1 MRQFHRLSIIS
12 IVSLLLIIAVVVQ
25 AQANCPALVQQAIAA
40 MGENC
45 GGLDRNMA
53 CYGFNLVDASFTEAI
68 AEDFFTS
75 PSDETELASLQTI
88 QTAPYNLDLSQWGIA
103 AMSVQA
109 NVPGTLPGQ
118 SVTFILVGDAQVEN
132 QVASEDV
139 TAQVTPITVTANA
152 YANVRSG
159 PGTNYNVI
167 GAVENGTTLQADA
180 LSEDGQWARVAFE
193 NRPAW
198 VAFLVID
205 SPEGLADLPSAL
217 EPVLSPMQSFYFSGG
232 IGQAVCNEAPDL
244 LTIRSPQGIHINL
257 TVNGA
262 NIVVGSQITLQQLSE
277 TEMSLTTDEGQ
288 VFAIDPDANPSPQQ
302 IQEFMQMLDS
312 GEQPDI
318 NGDEFTAMDGAI
330 EGFVAPGGKSLIGQI
345 GEDNEIT
352 NWEQPDDS
360 DEDQQTTGDL
370 STLLQDALGG
380 DKGEEVVFTPT
391 PTQPT
396 TSGGGTGVNPTP
408 IPTAEATEVTQPI
421 NPNIIT
427 NPQTQP
433 SGGTTV
439 PTGPTFIAYWA
450 GCTGLYSGALGFA
463 NTPPGTTS
471 VTITWS
477 ESGGAATPGAPT
489 NVTVPPDPG
498 VFNYIT
504 FGPSTLFSAVVTA
517 NPSGTSY
524 SVAGSQS
531 C

>member
-139 TAQVTPITVTANA
+139 TAQVTPITVTANT

-205 SPEGLADLPSAL
+205 SPERLTDLPSAL

-232 IGQAVCNEAPDL
+232 IGQPVCNEAPDM
-244 LTIRSPQGIHINL
+244 LTIRSPESITINL

-262 NIVVGSQITLQQLSE
+262 NIVVGSQVTLQQISE
-277 TEMSLTTDEGQ
+277 TEFSITTDEGH
-288 VFAIDPDANPSPQQ
+288 VYAIDPNSGATLED
-302 IQEFMQMLDS
+302 IREFMLLLDA
-312 GEQPDI
+312 GILPEI
-318 NGDEFTAMDGAI
+318 NGDEFTALGGKI
-330 EGFVAPGGKSLIGQI
+330 RGFVVPGGKNIVGLTD
-345 GEDNEIT
+345 EDNTIFE
-352 NWEQPDDS
+352 WEQPEDTT
-360 DEDQQTTGDL
+360 DEEKSLGDL
-370 STLLQDALGG
+370 STDLLNTLEGKDE
-380 DKGEEVVFTPT
+380 EEVVEVPVPT
-391 PTQPT
+391 EEV
-396 TSGGGTGVNPTP
+396 GGNGGTLPEVTPDATEIVRLPNPDIITSYVP
-408 IPTAEATEVTQPI
+408 QSTESPTA
-421 NPNIIT
+421 
-427 NPQTQP
+427 
-433 SGGTTV
+433 
-439 PTGPTFIAYWA
+439 PTGPVFTANWG
-450 GCTGLYSGALGFA
+450 GCTYFWNGTITYQNL
-463 NTPPGTTS
+463 PPGTTS
-471 VTITWS
+471 LNVYYNYAGGVPSLASGSNITAIS
-477 ESGGAATPGAPT
+477 
-489 NVTVPPDPG
+489 DPG
-498 VFNYIT
+498 TISYFTSNY
-504 FGPSTLFSAVVTA
+504 STLDGAFLIA
-517 NPSGTSY
+517 NPSEL
-524 SVAGSQS
+524 VAYIPGSQY